1 MTGTIHQRFRQ
12 RLLQEFIGGTNIDSV
27 YLVFSHNTG
36 RTLANTEDTSE
47 VPALDRIH
55 GDSTPVTAR
64 YAVRLDTNDRM
75 QYAREKKSGDTGTE
89 VLLNSVNYIVSTDI
103 SSSLDELWTNA
114 YFNAPLPPS
123 LDEDFNIVSVII
135 NLDSTAD
142 TIDASTFSNAMFANA
157 EIVMMS
163 RPGTKNIG
171 TDIVDNQF
179 PGLIRF

>member
-12 RLLQEFIGGTNIDSV
+12 RLLQEFLGGTNIDSV
-27 YLVFSHNTG
+27 YLVFSNNTQ
-36 RTLANTEDTSE
+36 RTTADPEDTSE

-55 GDSTPVTAR
+55 GDGTPITAR

-75 QYAREKKSGDTGTE
+75 QYAKVKKDGDTGTE
-89 VLLNSVNYIVSTDI
+89 VLVNSVNYIVSTDI

-114 YFNAPLPPS
+114 YFNAPLPS
-123 LDEDFNIVSVII
+123 DLDEDFNAVSVII

-142 TIDASTFSNAMFANA
+142 TIDAASFTDTMFADA
-157 EIVMMS
+157 EIVMLAQ
-163 RPGTKNIG
+163 PGTKNIA

-179 PGLIRF
+179 PGVIRF